1 MTIKYNI
8 FKCFHYSLPPYPLFH
23 CNIKEMKY
31 KIKFDKNC
39 WYSRDK
45 VEYTGINKLCGL
57 GFGLNHHKNSIR
69 IGWQP
74 DFENKDSI
82 LLYAYWYDSE
92 KDGTYQSSLL
102 GSVST
107 NQEFSAGIK
116 LFNDNYDVYVN
127 STNLS
132 IPNLYSDRK
141 WGFYLRPYFGG
152 KSRSPQSM
160 EIKIKYEKVK

>member
-1 MTIKYNI
+1 MNIKYKIKKNT
-8 FKCFHYSLPPYPLFH
+8 HYSFPFYPLFH
-23 CNIKEMKY
+23 INTKEINY
-31 KIKFDKNC
+31 KIKFDMNC

-74 DFENKDSI
+74 DFEMENSI
-82 LLYAYWYDSE
+82 LLYAYWYDA
-92 KDGTYQSSLL
+92 KTDGQYQSSLI
-102 GSVST
+102 GSIET
-107 NQEFSAGIK
+107 NKEFTAGIK
-116 LFNDNYDVYVN
+116 LLDNHYEVFIN

-132 IPNLYSDRK
+132 IENKYRDRK

-152 KSRSPQSM
+152 KSRCPQTM
-160 EIKIKYEKVK
+160 TIKINYQK